1 MEIYEYIMVL
11 CGNER
16 YIEKMKNEDKSEAEQ
31 VIEESLAQE
40 NIDLTSIDFS
50 TGHGGKEDK

>member
-1 MEIYEYIMVL
+1 MKKE
-11 CGNER
+11 
-16 YIEKMKNEDKSEAEQ
+16 EKREAEQ

-50 TGHGGKEDK
+50 SGRGGSVPASGDGKIDLSKTDDTGKEDK